1 MPRQGGGGRRRG
13 SRAAGWWAGCLA
25 VALLAALAP
34 AAGAALDPA
43 ETARVLAGLEPAPRG
58 LSELA
63 RPLIRPYA
71 RAVSERWQEYQR
83 RIGGP
88 MRAWAL
94 AELAD
99 STGETVFYP
108 SSGPDFPTVQ
118 QLYPNAARFVLVAD
132 QRADPPPALD
142 RYSPQ
147 ELSAFL
153 AMFRAG
159 WERFARLGF
168 FRTKDLDADASLPG
182 IRVGVTGPLMA
193 FAARAGYDVVAVDPV
208 RLNADGSD
216 LEPAPGIRANR
227 GTWESVRITL
237 ARDGHVV
244 VLDYVR
250 MDLSNAYLA
259 RHRASRGWL
268 EDASANRTVLK
279 SASHLPQ
286 RPQFS
291 IVRDAIVARA
301 PAIWQDETGIE
312 YDTLARTHAV
322 ALYGR
327 FTRPHRLFSPDA
339 QRSLAAAYE
348 RQRGRTRPLGFRV
361 GYEKESGP
369 SVQVAVRRT
378 PALAEA
384 AAGQS
389 PAPISVATLERQI
402 LALKAQLDERLKRSA
417 AWPRRVF
424 VGGRTAD
431 APYADYVQSV
441 RSRIVATARDAPAR
455 AGSLALVSV
464 FIGADGV
471 LQDVEID
478 RASGSPAFDR
488 RVRAAARDAAPFPP
502 LPQPVRDRADVLVI
516 TFQFPDT

>member
-1 MPRQGGGGRRRG
+1 VG
-13 SRAAGWWAGCLA
+13 
-25 VALLAALAP
+25 LAALAP
-34 AAGAALDPA
+34 ATVAALDPA
-43 ETARVLAGLEPAPRG
+43 ETARVLAGLEPAPQG
-58 LSELA
+58 LSALA
-63 RPLIRPYA
+63 RPLINPYA

-83 RIGGP
+83 RIGDP
-88 MRAWAL
+88 MRAWAR
-94 AELAD
+94 AELESAA
-99 STGETVFYP
+99 GEAVFYP
-108 SSGPDFPTVQ
+108 FSGPDFPTVQ
-118 QLYPNAARFVLVAD
+118 QLYPTAGRFVLVAN
-132 QRADPPPALD
+132 QRADPPPPLD

-153 AMFRAG
+153 ALFRAG

-168 FRTKDLDADASLPG
+168 FLTKDLDADASLPG
-182 IRVGVTGPLMA
+182 VRVGVTGTLMA

-208 RLNADGSD
+208 RLNAAGTD

-237 ARDGHVV
+237 AKDGRIVL
-244 VLDYVR
+244 LDYVR

-259 RHRASRGWL
+259 RHQASRAWL

-286 RPQFS
+286 HPQFS
-291 IVRDAIVARA
+291 IVRNAIVARA

-348 RQRGRTRPLGFRV
+348 RERGRTKPLGFRV
-361 GYEKESGP
+361 GYEKEAGP
-369 SVQVAVRRT
+369 SVQVAVRRLPVEAEAST
-378 PALAEA
+378 PAPQATP
-384 AAGQS
+384 
-389 PAPISVATLERQI
+389 PASAATLERQI
-402 LALKAQLDERLKRSA
+402 LALQAQLEQGLRRVA

-431 APYADYVQSV
+431 APYAEYVQSV
-441 RSRIVATARDAPAR
+441 RSRIAATAPNGATQGGRY
-455 AGSLALVSV
+455 ALLSV

-502 LPQPVRDRADVLVI
+502 LPPPVRDRADVLVI

>member
-1 MPRQGGGGRRRG
+1 V
-13 SRAAGWWAGCLA
+13 AWWATGLA

-34 AAGAALDPA
+34 AAVAALDPA
-43 ETARVLAGLEPAPRG
+43 ETARVLAGLEPAPKE

-71 RAVSERWQEYQR
+71 RAVSERWQEYRR
-83 RIGGP
+83 RIGDP
-88 MRAWAL
+88 MRVWAQ
-94 AELAD
+94 AELDGRA
-99 STGETVFYP
+99 GETVFYP
-108 SSGPDFPTVQ
+108 FSGPDFPTVQ
-118 QLYPNAARFVLVAD
+118 QLYPNAGRFVLVAN
-132 QRADPPPALD
+132 QRADPPPPLD
-142 RYSPQ
+142 RYSPR

-182 IRVGVTGPLMA
+182 IRVGVTGSLMA

-208 RLNADGSD
+208 QLNADGTD

-237 ARDGHVV
+237 AKDSRIVL
-244 VLDYVR
+244 LDYVR
-250 MDLSNAYLA
+250 MDLSDAYLA
-259 RHRASRGWL
+259 RHRASRAWL
-268 EDASANRTVLK
+268 EDASASRTVLK

-286 RPQFS
+286 HPQFS
-291 IVRDAIVARA
+291 IVRDAIVTRA

-312 YDTLARTHAV
+312 YETLARTHAV

-339 QRSLAAAYE
+339 QRALAAAYE

-378 PALAEA
+378 PAQTEARA

-389 PAPISVATLERQI
+389 PAPVSVATLERQI

-441 RSRIVATARDAPAR
+441 RSRIVATARDAAAR

-471 LQDVEID
+471 LQSVEID
-478 RASGSPAFDR
+478 RGSGSPDFDR